1 VSDLMSKPGNYIISN
16 LNSLRYDLT
25 EPLMLW
31 LARSKYEKDYSSG
44 KNEPFITV
52 YVPTYNR
59 GKILI
64 ERAMPSVLAQT
75 YKNFELI
82 IIGDH
87 CTDDTKELVSK
98 FDDPR
103 IRFYNLPSRGWRYPE
118 TAENHWLAGPVVPA
132 NKALEMVKGDWIARV
147 DDDDTWTEDHLEKLL
162 RLAQENNFEFV
173 SGQYMGLRDGKK
185 TVCRGVRAASYYSRK
200 KMQGNDTSPLMGGTS
215 TWLYRS
221 YLTFMK
227 YNINCWRKSWNRV
240 NDTDFGNRV
249 YRAGVRMGF
258 LPEVLSF
265 ISPRPGENQVG
276 LKAYLSKAKE
286 KAEHYKFD
294 D

>member
-1 VSDLMSKPGNYIISN
+1 VSDLKSKLENYIISN

-98 FDDPR
+98 FDDP
-103 IRFYNLPSRGWRYPE
+103 
-118 TAENHWLAGPVVPA
+118 
-132 NKALEMVKGDWIARV
+132 
-147 DDDDTWTEDHLEKLL
+147 LEKLL

-240 NDTDFGNRV
+240 NDADFGNRV

-258 LPEVLSF
+258 LPEVLSYVL
-265 ISPRPGENQVG
+265 PRPGENQVG
-276 LKAYLSKAKE
+276 LGAYLSKAKE
-286 KAEHYKFD
+286 KKEHYKFD
-294 D
+294 A